1 MMRNVRQ
8 LTHEDGGVLLSFAL
22 RHCALTRDE
31 TFEGLLE
38 APLLYRSALLIFKR
52 VTIRGSAPDFSVW
65 FID

>member
-22 RHCALTRDE
+22 HHCALTRDK

-38 APLLYRSALLIFKR
+38 APLLYRSALLVFKR
-52 VTIRGSAPDFSVW
+52 ETIRESAPGFSVR
-65 FID
+65 FTD